1 MHFRRPTPE
10 PALTRVYADG
20 PAESPHRYAP
30 HPKDPQRRTSLCIRY
45 PADPPE
51 LRWVPADGL
60 LTLIEL
66 TRVHLFKEAYYRE
79 TGEWLGAEVSH
90 GQPLRSKTCQ
100 PPRSR
105 LQPTPAIAG
114 K

>member
-1 MHFRRPTPE
+1 VVYRLQVPVEHYESRTIEMHFRRPTAD

-20 PAESPHRYAP
+20 PVESPHRYAP
-30 HPKDPQRRTSLCIRY
+30 HPKDAQQRTSLCIWH

-66 TRVHLFKEAYYRE
+66 TRVHLFKEA
-79 TGEWLGAEVSH
+79 
-90 GQPLRSKTCQ
+90 
-100 PPRSR
+100 
-105 LQPTPAIAG
+105 
-114 K
+114 